1 MDEKKFMSEVGEFMC
16 LAEDFDEKD
25 ISDLYSTITGLSE
38 GAATV
43 KEIAS
48 PLKKL
53 LGRLQP
59 LADAVLRMYELLE
72 ED

>member
-1 MDEKKFMSEVGEFMC
+1 MDEKKFMSEVGEFMY

-25 ISDLYSTITGLSE
+25 ISDLYSTMSGLSE
-38 GAATV
+38 GATTV

-48 PLKKL
+48 PLKKV